1 MSHRVRAGF
10 PSFPSPDASP
20 NMALQLASKFAP
32 VPQVLVR
39 RHRRALAWR
48 DWFYRELKDG
58 GHLQTY
64 LARER
69 ARTAERYRRVARA
82 TRQFKQN
89 ARSDLRVLA
98 QVPARDFLRWRKT
111 DPDFWSDNANL
122 RSLRR
127 DNPDVKVYV

>member
-1 MSHRVRAGF
+1 
-10 PSFPSPDASP
+10 
-20 NMALQLASKFAP
+20 MAIELASKFAA

-48 DWFYRELKDG
+48 DWFLRELRDG
-58 GHLQTY
+58 GYLHTY

-82 TRQFKQN
+82 TSKFKQN
-89 ARSDLRVLA
+89 NRSDMRVLA
-98 QVPARDFLRWRKT
+98 HVPARDFIRWRKT
-111 DPDFWSDNANL
+111 DPDFWTDNGNL
-122 RSLRR
+122 KSLRR